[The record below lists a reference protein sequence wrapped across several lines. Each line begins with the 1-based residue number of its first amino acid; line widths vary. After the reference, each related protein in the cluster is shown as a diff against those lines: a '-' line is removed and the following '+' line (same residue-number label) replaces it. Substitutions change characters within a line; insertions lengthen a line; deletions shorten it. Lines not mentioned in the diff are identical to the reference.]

1 MRSGTKAASW
11 AGIVLASLGMHAVAF
26 GGLGRGGWGGDDVS
40 RKRRPATV
48 EMTVAPPRAP
58 SPPPADSPKPAAPKP
73 RLAVAR
79 PAAKAHAA
87 ATPPPSAE
95 PPAAAEA
102 LADFTGQTLT
112 NEGPGAGWS
121 SATGNGQ
128 KMNGPVGRPGARVT
142 HRVVDGTPGGTG
154 SGPPIVGVGDLS
166 RIPVAPDLSD
176 ALAAAYPR
184 DARARGL
191 EGKAVVRAR
200 ISPEGRLRDLAVV
213 SETAPGFGAACT
225 ATLRGSEW
233 SPPLDRNGN
242 AVWTV
247 ISYTC
252 RFTVR

>member
-1 MRSGTKAASW
+1 
-11 AGIVLASLGMHAVAF
+11 
-26 GGLGRGGWGGDDVS
+26 
-40 RKRRPATV
+40 
-48 EMTVAPPRAP
+48 MTVAPPKAP
-58 SPPPADSPKPAAPKP
+58 SPPPADAPKPAAPKP

-79 PAAKAHAA
+79 PAARAHAA
-87 ATPPPSAE
+87 PPPAAE
-95 PPAAAEA
+95 PPAAAET

-112 NEGPGAGWS
+112 NDGPGAGWS

-154 SGPPIVGVGDLS
+154 SGPPVVGLGDLS

-176 ALAAAYPR
+176 KLAAAYPP

-200 ISPEGRLRDLAVV
+200 IAPDGRARDLTVI
-213 SETAPGFGAACT
+213 SETARGFGAACE

-233 SPPLDRNGN
+233 SPPLDQSGG
-242 AVWTV
+242 AVSTV
-247 ISYTC
+247 INYTC
-252 RFTVR
+252 RFTVK